1 MGTGL
6 TAKKISFWG
15 HISQQ
20 KMYTHLQTITFI
32 AQRKQLKNQGNFGF
46 AAPLIYCI
54 GKIEDFDYTTRLSDL
69 GCAMK
74 RETFLAHVSSKTF
87 AFS

>member
-32 AQRKQLKNQGNFGF
+32 VQRKQLKNQGSGK
-46 AAPLIYCI
+46 AKAPSMYCI
-54 GKIEDFDYTTRLSDL
+54 GKIEDFDYTTRLGYL
-69 GCAMK
+69 GPSE
-74 RETFLAHVSSKTF
+74 RSG
-87 AFS
+87 